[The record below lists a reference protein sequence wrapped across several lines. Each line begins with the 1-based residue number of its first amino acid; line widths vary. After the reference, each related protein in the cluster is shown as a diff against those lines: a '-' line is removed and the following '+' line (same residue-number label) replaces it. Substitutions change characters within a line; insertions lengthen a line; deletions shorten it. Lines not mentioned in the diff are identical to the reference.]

1 MTEPRWLTAD
11 ERRAWLALVSINTLL
26 PAALDTQL
34 HGAGKLSFF
43 DYSVLA
49 MLSEAD
55 GRVLPMSELAART
68 SASLSRLSHVV
79 TKLQNRGWVERRPH
93 PGDARVTTAHLTDEG
108 LATIVRLAPEH
119 VEAVRSLFLDA
130 LSEAEVSEL
139 ARIGE
144 KVVARL
150 DACHWILR
158 DQQSKQ

>member
-158 DQQSKQ
+158 DQQSGQ